1 MNLKLPKPIYQFTL
15 ALLVT
20 TFSLTAC
27 GGGDDK
33 KKEQPADTVV
43 PAPPVKDSIP
53 PAVVDSPKGKV
64 DSLVQKPTA
73 PGD

>member
-1 MNLKLPKPIYQFTL
+1 MNLKFPKPIYQFVL

-20 TFSLTAC
+20 TFTLTAC

-33 KKEQPADTVV
+33 KKEQPADTAV
-43 PAPPVKDSIP
+43 PAPPVKDSVTP
-53 PAVVDSPKGKV
+53 PVADTPKGKV
-64 DSLVQKPTA
+64 DSLIQKPTA